1 MPTLLSED
9 EVHVRAQTNM
19 DVLVV
24 NVLYV
29 ADHYAISHCFRAG
42 CNPAMC

>member
-1 MPTLLSED
+1 MPTLLPED
-9 EVHVRAQTNM
+9 EVHVRAQNNM

-29 ADHYAISHCFRAG
+29 TADFAISHWFRSG
-42 CNPAMC
+42 CKQTMC